1 MKIIHIKSGLNI
13 KYNNN
18 ETTKEIVFGINN
30 SNNII
35 QNTTFQLNI
44 EILDPFTFNNI
55 IEKSE
60 KKLIEKGFL
69 FYSYAYEK
77 SFAHYLCQT
86 VPKLYDYINTYSN
99 YKLLIPESRYN
110 NLCKDILKL
119 LNISE
124 SQIVILEDGIIYDIL
139 DYIITPIYH
148 AIPSYMT
155 SNQLSIFKK
164 IRDNLE
170 IKQNLN
176 PRRNI
181 YIKRDGI
188 PNDNFGNSET
198 GILRQIKNENELIDS
213 LRIKGFEII
222 SLGDKHIIENI
233 ILLNDINICITP
245 LGANML
251 NFIFSNAPKK
261 IICLSNHNNFG
272 FEQYISTIDNLNNC
286 KTNHNL
292 LRYNSISIDPLN
304 QWNGSFNVNIK
315 DIIKTIDDDNK
326 NI

>member
-1 MKIIHIKSGLNI
+1 MKLIHIKSGVDI

-18 ETTKEIVFGINN
+18 ETTKEIVFGLNN
-30 SNNII
+30 FNNVI
-35 QNTTFQLNI
+35 QKITFQSNL
-44 EILDPFTFNNI
+44 EILEQSKFRNI

-60 KKLIEKGFL
+60 QILIEKGYL
-69 FYSYAYEK
+69 FYSFAYEK
-77 SFAHYLCQT
+77 SFAHYLTQT
-86 VPKLYDYINTYSN
+86 VPKLYDYINTYSD

-124 SQIVILEDGIIYDIL
+124 NKIVILQDGVIYNIL
-139 DYIITPIYH
+139 DYITTPLYD
-148 AIPSYMT
+148 AIPSYMN
-155 SNQLSIFKK
+155 SNQISIYKK
-164 IRDNLE
+164 FRENLD
-170 IKQNLN
+170 IKPNVN
-176 PRRNI
+176 PSRNI

-188 PNDNFGNSET
+188 PNDSFGNSET
-198 GILRQIKNENELIDS
+198 GILRQIKNENELIYL

-222 SLGDKHIIENI
+222 SLGDKHIIEKK

-261 IICLSNHNNFG
+261 IICMSNHNNFG
-272 FEQYISTIDNLNNC
+272 FEQYISIIDNLNNC

-315 DIIKTIDDDNK
+315 DIIKMIDDEL
-326 NI
+326 

>member
-1 MKIIHIKSGLNI
+1 MKLIHIKSGLDI

-18 ETTKEIVFGINN
+18 ETTKEFVFGLNN
-30 SNNII
+30 LNIVVQKI
-35 QNTTFQLNI
+35 TFQSNL
-44 EILDPFTFNNI
+44 EILEQTKFQNI

-60 KKLIEKGFL
+60 QIIIEKGYL
-69 FYSYAYEK
+69 FYSFAYEK

-124 SQIVILEDGIIYDIL
+124 NQIIILQDGIIYNIL
-139 DYIITPIYH
+139 DYITTPLYD
-148 AIPSYMT
+148 AVPSYMN
-155 SNQLSIFKK
+155 SNQISIYKK
-164 IRDNLE
+164 IRENLD
-170 IKQNLN
+170 IKPNIN

-188 PNDNFGNSET
+188 PNNNFGNSET
-198 GILRQIKNENELIDS
+198 GILRQIKNENELIEQ
-213 LRIKGFEII
+213 LKIKGFEII
-222 SLGDKHIIENI
+222 SLGDKHINEKK
-233 ILLNDINICITP
+233 ILLDDINIVLTP

-261 IICLSNHNNFG
+261 IICMSNHNNFG
-272 FEQYISTIDNLNNC
+272 FEQFISIIEILNGC
-286 KTNHNL
+286 KTNSKL
-292 LRYNSISIDPLN
+292 LRYNSIDIDPLN

-315 DIIKTIDDDNK
+315 DILTTI
-326 NI
+326 IEH